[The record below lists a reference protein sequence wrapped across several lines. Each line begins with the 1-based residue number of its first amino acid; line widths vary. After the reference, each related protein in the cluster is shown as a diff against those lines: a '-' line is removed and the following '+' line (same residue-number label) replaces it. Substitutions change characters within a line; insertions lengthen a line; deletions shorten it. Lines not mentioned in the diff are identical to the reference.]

1 MRVGSR
7 GERDA
12 SACIRRHQAFT
23 LAPVGSEQ
31 WGTHAASLA
40 AMVPMPSD
48 SMRAWLAAM
57 RASRSASYALVAA
70 A

>member
-1 MRVGSR
+1 MSSGDLGETRFRVYK
-7 GERDA
+7 ED
-12 SACIRRHQAFT
+12 QAFAQ
-23 LAPVGSEQ
+23 APVNSGQ